1 MNDFSLILKDVT
13 LILSNEFLKQ
23 RGKDFQKT
31 IRHFWQTHGV
41 GDYRLNLMEI
51 LNNQYHRGPF
61 VDTPME
67 IFEFS
72 TTYKKIKI
80 QIFLTKP
87 SKNGAKVMLTKKNL
101 HHFLN
106 RKPVDI
112 VLPFKTLF
120 YELYQ
125 SYPVKKDTA
134 LPFVWMHFETE
145 DLNSYEIRVLHDV
158 RYVSFPAQDE
168 AALLRKL
175 QSEITMKFKEHY
187 SAQSETKAEKS
198 EVKKQQSSD
207 PVVKEAMFK
216 DKVQALKDRM
226 RNVMPN
232 NPYTTKKEESPPP
245 ASP

>member
-1 MNDFSLILKDVT
+1 VDRHENQRYKEWSIGYRGEALCSLARCSELKIITKFYRAQTGYEVTYNDNGDVVSVNPVEKDKQGTIIQIRNIHKNNKNVQLSFRKNRESHYNFALTLMNDFSLILKDVT

-41 GDYRLNLMEI
+41 GDYYLNLMEI

-61 VDTPME
+61 VDTPKE

-112 VLPFKTLF
+112 VLPFKTIF
-120 YELYQ
+120 YELY
-125 SYPVKKDTA
+125 
-134 LPFVWMHFETE
+134 
-145 DLNSYEIRVLHDV
+145 
-158 RYVSFPAQDE
+158 
-168 AALLRKL
+168 
-175 QSEITMKFKEHY
+175 
-187 SAQSETKAEKS
+187 
-198 EVKKQQSSD
+198 
-207 PVVKEAMFK
+207 
-216 DKVQALKDRM
+216 
-226 RNVMPN
+226 
-232 NPYTTKKEESPPP
+232 
-245 ASP
+245 